1 MWLSANQRGNDINRL
16 IGVAFVVVSSIAYGA
31 MPIFARLAYADGAA
45 TTTVLFLRF
54 TLAGGLLL
62 VYMLASGTPFPRGR
76 TLLSLAL
83 LGIFG
88 YVGQS
93 LAYFTALSLAPAS
106 LVVLL
111 LYLSPV
117 IVMVGSF
124 FFFRERVT
132 RTKVFALTLALAGAV
147 VMISQSSS
155 SGNPGHT
162 TGLGIALGLFAA
174 TVGAIYVLAGSRV
187 LRTIPTVP
195 AMTVI
200 ISSTGAAYAIIA
212 AAQGFHFP
220 AHLHGYAAILGL
232 ATISTVVAIGAFL
245 AGLQRVGPS
254 NASTLGVLE
263 PVTTVA
269 LAALILGETLRFE
282 QIVGGILIGAAVVMI
297 SRAA

>member
-1 MWLSANQRGNDINRL
+1 
-16 IGVAFVVVSSIAYGA
+16 

-132 RTKVFALTLALAGAV
+132 RAKVFALALALTGAV
-147 VMISQSSS
+147 VMISQSGQDSS
-155 SGNPGHT
+155 PSGGLGST
-162 TGLGIALGLFAA
+162 IGLGIALGIFAA
-174 TVGAIYVLAGSRV
+174 TAGAIYVLAGSRV
-187 LRTIPTVP
+187 LQTIPTVP

-200 ISSTGAAYAIIA
+200 INATGAAYTVIA

-232 ATISTVVAIGAFL
+232 ATISTVIAIGAFL

-269 LAALILGETLRFE
+269 LAAIILGETLRAE
-282 QIVGGILIGAAVVMI
+282 QIIGGILIGAAVVMI